1 MGEDT
6 KQCYHCKKYFAATRE
21 FFTKRSHKED
31 GLNHLCRKCE
41 KIHRDRWRAGRGDV
55 PDKKVAEDLIG
66 EVWLPVPEW
75 ESEYSVSNY
84 GRVRSERDST
94 YTWAGRLLVGETSK
108 LGYRRVVLSKNNKS
122 RRYGVH
128 QLVTSA
134 FLGPVPD
141 GMEVNH
147 IDSNPSNNNIDNLE
161 YVTRQDNIQHA
172 IQYGKKRIKLAPKDV
187 LGIRTMLAGG
197 ARQVDIADKY
207 GIANNTVSE
216 IRTGKIWGWLK

>member
-1 MGEDT
+1 M
-6 KQCYHCKKYFAATRE
+6 
-21 FFTKRSHKED
+21 
-31 GLNHLCRKCE
+31 
-41 KIHRDRWRAGRGDV
+41 
-55 PDKKVAEDLIG
+55 
-66 EVWLPVPEW
+66 
-75 ESEYSVSNY
+75 
-84 GRVRSERDST
+84 
-94 YTWAGRLLVGETSK
+94 LVGETSK
-108 LGYRRVVLSKNNKS
+108 LGYRRVVLSKNNKP

-187 LGIRTMLAGG
+187 LGIRTMLADGV
-197 ARQVDIADKY
+197 RQVDIADKY
-207 GIANNTVSE
+207 GIANNIVSE
-216 IRTGKIWGWLK
+216 IKTGKIWGWLK